1 MCKEAPIQE
10 NKVVKKECFPAAW
23 MRLAYIGFIGENL
36 LKQYIQ

>member
-23 MRLAYIGFIGENL
+23 MRLVYIGFIGENL